1 MQCAAHPKTETNLS
15 CGKCGTP
22 ICPKCLVHTPVGTRC
37 RACAQLKRLP
47 TFQVSARHYII
58 GAVVGLGF
66 AVGTGVG
73 WYVLETELPFVFFI
87 TFLLPYL
94 RMAAIVGIG
103 FLTGELMS
111 LAVNRKRSTG
121 LAVIGGLSVFLS
133 FAVSGALLRFYFG
146 GLWSLAAV
154 GFGIYIAVMRLR

>member
-1 MQCAAHPKTETNLS
+1 MQCAAHPNTETNLS

-47 TFQVSARHYII
+47 IFQVGTRHYII
-58 GAVVGLGF
+58 GTAVGLGM

-73 WYVLETELPFVFFI
+73 WYFLETQIPFVFFMP
-87 TFLLPYL
+87 FLLPYL
-94 RMAAIVGIG
+94 RLAAIVGIG
-103 FLTGELMS
+103 YLIGEAMS
-111 LAVNRKRSTG
+111 RAVNRKRSTG
-121 LAVIGGLSVFLS
+121 LAVIAGVSVFAS
-133 FAVSGALLRFYFG
+133 FAISSALLRVYFG